1 MWDLTAEQRQA
12 GKRAFEE
19 AVRESRRDFLKQAA
33 LAGVVSGGSLG
44 AFYFGYQSTL
54 PKPVRVGVLGTGDE
68 GCVLIG
74 AINPDFLEVKAIADL
89 RPYNIHRA
97 FEGDWYS
104 PDALAAR
111 PGLLAKYGWKTR
123 QEAEK
128 HVAIF
133 SDYNELLEAASDLGL
148 EAVIIALPLH
158 LHAPAALKAM
168 EKGLHVFTEKL
179 MARTVG
185 QCKDMARMAR
195 QKGLYLA
202 VGHQRHYN
210 ILYEEAVDI
219 IRRGLLGDL
228 HYIRAQWHRGNLPGA
243 DSWAMPLPPG
253 VKDPKQDPQANRL
266 AEELESWKRRLA
278 EAKRRGRFS
287 EILEWEKKVAQKEA
301 QIADGE
307 LAKRVH
313 QYGYEDKVYKNEK
326 GEVIYHRPA
335 IEELIRWRLWD
346 RTSGGLMAE
355 LGSHQLDAAG
365 IFIAAAHG
373 GQKQLPL
380 NVVASATRCLFPPDR
395 EVEDHIC
402 CIIEF
407 PAPGYVPNDPV
418 HGRKRIAVQYASING
433 NGFGGY
439 GEIVFG
445 TEGTLILEREKE
457 SMLFRE
463 GGETRIGT
471 AAGGGPT
478 LDTQATE
485 PTQRAADAGSAYE
498 ISRGYAEELEH
509 WAWCI
514 RNPAPENQP
523 RCHPEVALVDAVIA
537 LTTNMAGREGRR
549 IVFQP
554 AWFDIHQDDTPEGIP
569 PTIRDEG

>member
-1 MWDLTAEQRQA
+1 
-12 GKRAFEE
+12 FEE
-19 AVRESRRDFLKQAA
+19 AVGQNRRDFLKQAA

-44 AFYFGYQSTL
+44 AFYFGYQATL
-54 PKPVRVGVLGTGDE
+54 SRPVRVGVLGTGDE
-68 GCVLIG
+68 GSVLIG
-74 AINPDFLEVKAIADL
+74 AINPDFLQVRAIADL

-111 PGLLAKYGWKTR
+111 PGLLAKYGWKSR

-128 HVAIF
+128 HVAVYR
-133 SDYNELLEAASDLGL
+133 DYNELLEDAKKLGL

-179 MARTVG
+179 MARTIG
-185 QCKDMARMAR
+185 QCKDMGRASR

-210 ILYEEAVDI
+210 ILYHEAVDL
-219 IRRGLLGDL
+219 IRRGVLGDL
-228 HYIRAQWHRGNLPGA
+228 HYIRAQWHRGNLPGS

-253 VKDPKQDPQANRL
+253 VKDPKQDRQANRL
-266 AEELESWKRRLA
+266 TEEWEAWKKRLA
-278 EAKRRGRFS
+278 EAQRAGRLQ
-287 EILEWEKKVAQKEA
+287 EIIEWQKKVAQKEA
-301 QIADGE
+301 QINDKE
-307 LAKRVH
+307 LANKV
-313 QYGYEDKVYKNEK
+313 QEYGYEDKVYKNAK
-326 GEVIYHRPA
+326 GEVVYHRPA

-365 IFIAAAHG
+365 IFIAAAHEG
-373 GQKQLPL
+373 VKQLPL
-380 NVVASATRCLFPPDR
+380 NVVASATRPLFPADR
-395 EVEDHIC
+395 DIEDHMC

-407 PAPGYVPNDPV
+407 PAPGYVPGDPV
-418 HGRKRIAVQYASING
+418 HGRKKITVQYASING

-439 GEIVFG
+439 GEVVFG
-445 TEGTLILEREKE
+445 TDGTLILEREKE

-463 GGETRIGT
+463 GGQSRIG
-471 AAGGGPT
+471 AAGGGGPT
-478 LDTQATE
+478 LDTQASG
-485 PTQRAADAGSAYE
+485 PAQRAEGGGPARDV
-498 ISRGYAEELEH
+498 SRGYAEELEH

-537 LTTNMAGREGRR
+537 LTANMAGREGRR
-549 IVFQP
+549 IVFEP
-554 AWFDIHQDDTPEGIP
+554 AWFDMHRDETPEGVP
-569 PTIRDEG
+569 PSIRDQT